1 MRQYETLDMFLH
13 AEALPPP
20 ETQLEDDQL
29 VAFIR
34 MGIDFTDNFYQIEVP
49 LKVSAPD
56 ATSPRQIWIAEND
69 MDLPLELLQDVKSTV
84 LGNDSFSNLE
94 LNFFDEELNISN
106 DNKAGRHVLD
116 RRTARRH

>member
-34 MGIDFTDNFYQIEVP
+34 MGIDFTDNFT
-49 LKVSAPD
+49 K
-56 ATSPRQIWIAEND
+56 
-69 MDLPLELLQDVKSTV
+69 
-84 LGNDSFSNLE
+84 
-94 LNFFDEELNISN
+94 
-106 DNKAGRHVLD
+106 
-116 RRTARRH
+116 